1 MGPGTYARKH
11 VGHLSAAQGRFFDA
25 IPITN
30 PGHLWTELTTTSD
43 VAPNRGVLSGLLMSG
58 PQLLLPGTTQ
68 LIAVLS
74 VRRNHACSDLIFS
87 RWLCRVLPSSDLGLF
102 VSSATI
108 FFLPLALSLLSLVA
122 FSVSVVPTLA
132 YIHQP
137 PRGFPYPDCRS
148 HFIPALP
155 LVLLHLHLTLL
166 LRLVFISLYPAWPY

>member
-1 MGPGTYARKH
+1 MGTSTYARKH
-11 VGHLSAAQGRFFDA
+11 TARLSAAQGQFFDA

-87 RWLCRVLPSSDLGLF
+87 RWLCRVLPSSDLG
-102 VSSATI
+102 VI
-108 FFLPLALSLLSLVA
+108 FLWYFFFSPSRSFPPFSCRSCRNLCLGRSYPCLYPSNPQEEASLIRTA
-122 FSVSVVPTLA
+122 VPTSS
-132 YIHQP
+132 QP
-137 PRGFPYPDCRS
+137 YHSFSY
-148 HFIPALP
+148 
-155 LVLLHLHLTLL
+155 T
-166 LRLVFISLYPAWPY
+166 YT